1 MRSLAIIQSLDPIF
15 FHHNP
20 VCPINKN
27 IPSGSQ
33 KDVVPRMDGTNIH
46 YPKNKNGIPMTEIVL
61 KVPDDMPLPGLISRL
76 NDLIA
81 EEHLKWM
88 LFTKSVDEL
97 AVDTRDM
104 MAFEDMRAQV
114 WNAKRKDFGL

>member
-15 FHHNP
+15 FHHTP

-27 IPSGSQ
+27 IQSGSQ
-33 KDVVPRMDGTNIH
+33 KDVVPGMDGTNIH